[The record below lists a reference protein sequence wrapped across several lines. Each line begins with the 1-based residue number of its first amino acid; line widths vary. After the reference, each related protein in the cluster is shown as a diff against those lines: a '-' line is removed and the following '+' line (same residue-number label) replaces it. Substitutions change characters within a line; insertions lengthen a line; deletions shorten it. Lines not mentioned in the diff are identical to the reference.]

1 MVEVDSVFYT
11 DRSGRITSNPLL
23 DQLPSYQ
30 SLLYRR
36 KSSTGGSKR
45 RNSSRGRR
53 GSSGSGKW
61 GMSTIRSEEKQR
73 IQAEQRPIREL
84 AVDMAEKRRNKA
96 QRLEEARDFS
106 SWRQWRRSMR
116 RYVRRLRDEA
126 NEWFSSLQL
135 WRGDI
140 HLIQGMFGTGIL
152 SYFSFLRF
160 LVMLNLI
167 IFLLMFGFVML
178 PIIIA
183 PYASGNATYNQSDG
197 SDCSKYP
204 SSARR
209 GLVIFHEHITD
220 LLSGGGFLEQTYLF
234 YGYYKVEKIHFPHIT
249 YNLALAYLLATVAY
263 LFLSLI
269 WIVKRSATGFKRNLV
284 QDEDRFQSFCN
295 KIFAGWDF
303 CITNENAAK
312 LKRSSLLYEL
322 KTDLEEERIKQKI
335 ADRTRK
341 EKCRIY
347 LIRFILNL
355 FVIGVLAACFYSIYK
370 ATIFSQEAQ
379 MKKNEN
385 FIVDLIY
392 EYLPS
397 IVITLANF
405 ITPLLF
411 SVIINYEDYSPAFEI
426 RFTLMR
432 CVFMRLTSI
441 GVLLFS
447 LRTQI
452 TNCEDGPCKCGYNHL
467 LYSCWETRVGQEMY
481 KLTIFDFIIIVAV
494 TIFVEFPRKLIVKH
508 CSCGLAKWWGQQEFA
523 IPQNVLEIVYGQ
535 TICWIGTFYC
545 PMLPAICTIKYF
557 FIFYIKKVSLV
568 NNCRPATRPFRASS
582 SNFFFL
588 GVLLIGLILACLPVI
603 VSVAQIHCSQACGPF
618 VRFSTSWEVLPTTVS
633 QLPEGVKTLLF
644 ALSSEAFAVSFF
656 VFTCL
661 AMFYVIALAG
671 AHKRVINQLR
681 EQLAMEGR
689 DKRFLIQKLCQAQK
703 LSAVRSPGSKS
714 QPRSSSR
721 SSPSYHTSFS
731 NNFSEGVFL
740 AHPPPDSSTHQLSWY
755 GTGGSVLL
763 LGSGRDQSA
772 SKMLRITIRAD
783 MGSIWFLFCVIYSQF
798 LTVSSDDIVVACGGF
813 VKSDVEINYS
823 LIEIKLYTKQ
833 GSLKYQTDCAPINGY
848 FMIPLY
854 DKGDFVLKIEPPLG
868 WSFEPT
874 SVDLHVD
881 GVTDICTKEE
891 DINFVFT
898 GFSVSGAVL
907 SKGHLLGPAGV
918 EVKLTRAGSEEKLQS
933 VVTQPGGKYTFFK
946 VLPGTYDIT
955 ASHPSWTLEQSTT
968 SVQVS
973 TANAPVADHLVVGG
987 YDVLGEV
994 RSDGEPM
1001 KEVTFLLYSASVK
1014 KEDISGC
1021 NTSPVEGAESGDSSL
1036 VYLCSALSRED
1047 GTFIF
1052 PSLASGEYTVVPFY
1066 RGERITFDVAPSRM
1080 NFKVEHNSLRLE
1092 PVFRVMGFSVTGR
1105 VLNTADGEGVSD
1117 ATVSLNNQIKV
1128 VSKEDGSFRL
1138 ENMTAGTYTIRVNK
1152 ELMFF
1157 EPITVKIAP
1166 NTPQLPDIITA
1177 GFSVCG
1183 QISISRLPEGM
1194 KQQGR
1199 YKVTLTHKGQISS
1212 RTIDSDPQGAFCFQ
1226 AKPGDYSVHVSLP
1239 ETEVKAG
1246 LALQPQALEV
1256 SLVDRP
1262 LTDLLFTQFMASV
1275 SGKVYC
1281 LASCDDLSVTLQPV
1295 SRQGERRAVALS
1307 GSSDILSFSFDNVL
1321 PGKYKVSISH
1331 EEWCWKHK
1339 SVEVEVLDSD
1349 VLGVEFRQIG
1359 YILRCSLS
1367 HAITLEF
1374 FQDGSKPENVGVY
1387 NLSKGVNRF
1396 CLSKPGVYKVT
1407 PRSCHQFEQ
1416 DFYTYDTSAPSI
1428 LTLTAVRHHMTGL
1441 ITTDKILDVT
1451 VTIKSS
1457 IESEP
1462 ALVLGPL
1469 RSLEEQRQEQQL
1481 QEIQLRRQERER
1493 RAAEEEGGVKDES
1506 PPIQEKADELTGP
1519 FHYEFSY
1526 WARAGEKITVTP
1538 SSKELLFYPPEV
1550 EATITGESCPGRL
1563 VDIAGRAGLF
1573 LEGKVSPELQGVE
1586 ISITERGAAAPLIT
1600 VATNEIGAYSVG
1612 PLHSD
1617 RQYDISASKEGFVL
1631 SPVEGTQ
1638 GDFKAFALAGV
1649 TFKIKSEDGQPL
1661 SGVLLSLSGG
1671 QFRSNLLTQDTG
1683 LLTFNNL
1690 SPGQYYFKPMM
1701 KEFRFEPASQM
1712 ITVEEGQNLSIDIT
1726 GIKTAYSCYG
1736 AVQSLSGDAERDV
1749 AVEAVGQGD
1758 CSLYSEDTVTDEEGR
1773 FRLRGLLPGCKY
1785 LIQLRAEGNDHI
1797 ERALPQHRAIEVG
1810 SSDIDGVNIIAFRQ
1824 INQFDLSG
1832 NIITS
1837 PEHLPTLSVKL
1848 YKSDNLDNPIN
1859 SVSLG
1864 QSLFFHFPPL
1874 DRDGESYVLM
1884 LYSTLSRSQY
1894 DFTLPQVSF
1903 TSTGYHKHVTLT
1915 FNPTRKVPDQDVAQ
1929 GSYIALP
1936 LTLLLLLAAYNHE
1949 KVIPLLLQLAN
1960 RIQGVRSM
1968 AQASSDSAALDEAK
1982 RQPKRQKARRT

>member
-1 MVEVDSVFYT
+1 
-11 DRSGRITSNPLL
+11 
-23 DQLPSYQ
+23 
-30 SLLYRR
+30 
-36 KSSTGGSKR
+36 
-45 RNSSRGRR
+45 
-53 GSSGSGKW
+53 
-61 GMSTIRSEEKQR
+61 
-73 IQAEQRPIREL
+73 
-84 AVDMAEKRRNKA
+84 
-96 QRLEEARDFS
+96 
-106 SWRQWRRSMR
+106 
-116 RYVRRLRDEA
+116 
-126 NEWFSSLQL
+126 
-135 WRGDI
+135 
-140 HLIQGMFGTGIL
+140 
-152 SYFSFLRF
+152 
-160 LVMLNLI
+160 
-167 IFLLMFGFVML
+167 
-178 PIIIA
+178 
-183 PYASGNATYNQSDG
+183 
-197 SDCSKYP
+197 
-204 SSARR
+204 
-209 GLVIFHEHITD
+209 
-220 LLSGGGFLEQTYLF
+220 
-234 YGYYKVEKIHFPHIT
+234 
-249 YNLALAYLLATVAY
+249 
-263 LFLSLI
+263 
-269 WIVKRSATGFKRNLV
+269 
-284 QDEDRFQSFCN
+284 
-295 KIFAGWDF
+295 
-303 CITNENAAK
+303 
-312 LKRSSLLYEL
+312 
-322 KTDLEEERIKQKI
+322 
-335 ADRTRK
+335 
-341 EKCRIY
+341 
-347 LIRFILNL
+347 
-355 FVIGVLAACFYSIYK
+355 
-370 ATIFSQEAQ
+370 
-379 MKKNEN
+379 
-385 FIVDLIY
+385 
-392 EYLPS
+392 
-397 IVITLANF
+397 
-405 ITPLLF
+405 
-411 SVIINYEDYSPAFEI
+411 
-426 RFTLMR
+426 
-432 CVFMRLTSI
+432 
-441 GVLLFS
+441 
-447 LRTQI
+447 
-452 TNCEDGPCKCGYNHL
+452 
-467 LYSCWETRVGQEMY
+467 
-481 KLTIFDFIIIVAV
+481 
-494 TIFVEFPRKLIVKH
+494 
-508 CSCGLAKWWGQQEFA
+508 
-523 IPQNVLEIVYGQ
+523 
-535 TICWIGTFYC
+535 
-545 PMLPAICTIKYF
+545 
-557 FIFYIKKVSLV
+557 
-568 NNCRPATRPFRASS
+568 
-582 SNFFFL
+582 
-588 GVLLIGLILACLPVI
+588 
-603 VSVAQIHCSQACGPF
+603 
-618 VRFSTSWEVLPTTVS
+618 
-633 QLPEGVKTLLF
+633 
-644 ALSSEAFAVSFF
+644 
-656 VFTCL
+656 
-661 AMFYVIALAG
+661 
-671 AHKRVINQLR
+671 
-681 EQLAMEGR
+681 
-689 DKRFLIQKLCQAQK
+689 
-703 LSAVRSPGSKS
+703 
-714 QPRSSSR
+714 
-721 SSPSYHTSFS
+721 
-731 NNFSEGVFL
+731 
-740 AHPPPDSSTHQLSWY
+740 
-755 GTGGSVLL
+755 
-763 LGSGRDQSA
+763 
-772 SKMLRITIRAD
+772 MLRITIRAD
-783 MGSIWFLFCVIYSQF
+783 VGSLWFLFCIIYSQV

-881 GVTDICTKEE
+881 GVSDICTKEQ

-898 GFSVSGAVL
+898 GFSVSGTVL

-918 EVKLTRAGSEEKLQS
+918 EVKLSRAGTEEKLQS

-946 VLPGTYDIT
+946 VLPGNYDIT
-955 ASHPSWTLEQSTT
+955 ASHSSWTLEQSTT
-968 SVQVS
+968 SVHVS
-973 TANAPVADHLVVGG
+973 NANAPAADHLVVGG
-987 YDVLGEV
+987 YDVSGEV

-1001 KEVTFLLYSASVK
+1001 KEVTFLLYSATVK
-1014 KEDISGC
+1014 REDISGC
-1021 NTSPVEGAESGDSSL
+1021 NTSPVEGADSGDSSL

-1047 GTFIF
+1047 GTFSF

-1080 NFKVEHNSLRLE
+1080 NFKVEHNSLKLE
-1092 PVFRVMGFSVTGR
+1092 PMFRVMGFSVTGR
-1105 VLNTADGEGVSD
+1105 VLNSAGGEGVPD

-1152 ELMFF
+1152 DLMFF

-1199 YKVTLTHKGQISS
+1199 YKVTLTQQGQDKASS

-1239 ETEVKAG
+1239 EAEVKAG

-1256 SLVDRP
+1256 SLVDQP

-1281 LASCDDLSVTLQPV
+1281 LASCDDFSVTLQPV
-1295 SRQGERRAVALS
+1295 SRQGDRRAVALS
-1307 GSSDILSFSFDNVL
+1307 GSSDVLSFSFDNVL

-1339 SVEVEVLDSD
+1339 SMEVEVLDSD

-1493 RAAEEEGGVKDES
+1493 RAAEEEGGAKDDS

-1563 VDIAGRAGLF
+1563 VDITGRAGLF

-1586 ISITERGAAAPLIT
+1586 ISITERGAATPLIT
-1600 VATNEIGAYSVG
+1600 VATNEMGAYSVG

-1649 TFKIKSEDGQPL
+1649 TFKIKSEDGQAL

-1758 CSLYSEDTVTDEEGR
+1758 CSLYSEDTVTDEDGR

-1810 SSDIDGVNIIAFRQ
+1810 SSDIEGVNIIAFRQ

-1859 SVSLG
+1859 SASLG

-1903 TSTGYHKHVTLT
+1903 TSSGYHKHVTLT

-1968 AQASSDSAALDEAK
+1968 AQASGDSAALDEAK
-1982 RQPKRQKARRT
+1982 RQAKRQKARRT

>member
-1 MVEVDSVFYT
+1 
-11 DRSGRITSNPLL
+11 
-23 DQLPSYQ
+23 
-30 SLLYRR
+30 
-36 KSSTGGSKR
+36 
-45 RNSSRGRR
+45 
-53 GSSGSGKW
+53 
-61 GMSTIRSEEKQR
+61 
-73 IQAEQRPIREL
+73 
-84 AVDMAEKRRNKA
+84 
-96 QRLEEARDFS
+96 
-106 SWRQWRRSMR
+106 
-116 RYVRRLRDEA
+116 
-126 NEWFSSLQL
+126 
-135 WRGDI
+135 
-140 HLIQGMFGTGIL
+140 
-152 SYFSFLRF
+152 
-160 LVMLNLI
+160 
-167 IFLLMFGFVML
+167 
-178 PIIIA
+178 
-183 PYASGNATYNQSDG
+183 
-197 SDCSKYP
+197 
-204 SSARR
+204 
-209 GLVIFHEHITD
+209 
-220 LLSGGGFLEQTYLF
+220 
-234 YGYYKVEKIHFPHIT
+234 
-249 YNLALAYLLATVAY
+249 
-263 LFLSLI
+263 
-269 WIVKRSATGFKRNLV
+269 
-284 QDEDRFQSFCN
+284 
-295 KIFAGWDF
+295 
-303 CITNENAAK
+303 
-312 LKRSSLLYEL
+312 
-322 KTDLEEERIKQKI
+322 
-335 ADRTRK
+335 
-341 EKCRIY
+341 
-347 LIRFILNL
+347 
-355 FVIGVLAACFYSIYK
+355 
-370 ATIFSQEAQ
+370 
-379 MKKNEN
+379 
-385 FIVDLIY
+385 
-392 EYLPS
+392 
-397 IVITLANF
+397 
-405 ITPLLF
+405 
-411 SVIINYEDYSPAFEI
+411 
-426 RFTLMR
+426 
-432 CVFMRLTSI
+432 
-441 GVLLFS
+441 
-447 LRTQI
+447 
-452 TNCEDGPCKCGYNHL
+452 
-467 LYSCWETRVGQEMY
+467 
-481 KLTIFDFIIIVAV
+481 
-494 TIFVEFPRKLIVKH
+494 
-508 CSCGLAKWWGQQEFA
+508 
-523 IPQNVLEIVYGQ
+523 
-535 TICWIGTFYC
+535 
-545 PMLPAICTIKYF
+545 
-557 FIFYIKKVSLV
+557 
-568 NNCRPATRPFRASS
+568 
-582 SNFFFL
+582 
-588 GVLLIGLILACLPVI
+588 
-603 VSVAQIHCSQACGPF
+603 
-618 VRFSTSWEVLPTTVS
+618 
-633 QLPEGVKTLLF
+633 
-644 ALSSEAFAVSFF
+644 
-656 VFTCL
+656 
-661 AMFYVIALAG
+661 
-671 AHKRVINQLR
+671 
-681 EQLAMEGR
+681 
-689 DKRFLIQKLCQAQK
+689 
-703 LSAVRSPGSKS
+703 
-714 QPRSSSR
+714 
-721 SSPSYHTSFS
+721 
-731 NNFSEGVFL
+731 
-740 AHPPPDSSTHQLSWY
+740 
-755 GTGGSVLL
+755 
-763 LGSGRDQSA
+763 
-772 SKMLRITIRAD
+772 MLRITIRAD
-783 MGSIWFLFCVIYSQF
+783 VGSLWILVCIVYSQF

-881 GVTDICTKEE
+881 GVSDICTKEE

-898 GFSVSGAVL
+898 GFSVSGTVL

-918 EVKLTRAGSEEKLQS
+918 EVKLSRAGTEEKLQS
-933 VVTQPGGKYTFFK
+933 VITLPGGKYTFFK
-946 VLPGTYDIT
+946 VLPGNYDIT
-955 ASHPSWTLEQSTT
+955 ASHPSWSLEKSAT

-973 TANAPVADHLVVGG
+973 NANAPAADHLVVGG
-987 YDVLGEV
+987 YDVSGEV

-1001 KEVTFLLYSASVK
+1001 KEVTFLLYSATVK
-1014 KEDISGC
+1014 REDISGC
-1021 NTSPVEGAESGDSSL
+1021 NTSPVEGADSGDSSL
-1036 VYLCSALSRED
+1036 IYLCNALSRDD
-1047 GTFIF
+1047 GTFSF

-1080 NFKVEHNSLRLE
+1080 NFKVEHNSLKLE
-1092 PVFRVMGFSVTGR
+1092 PIFRVMGFSVTGR
-1105 VLNTADGEGVSD
+1105 VLNSAGGEGVPD

-1166 NTPQLPDIITA
+1166 NTPQLPDIITT

-1183 QISISRLPEGM
+1183 QISISLLPEGM

-1199 YKVTLTHKGQISS
+1199 YKVSLTPQGQDQASS

-1239 ETEVKAG
+1239 EAEVKAG
-1246 LALQPQALEV
+1246 LALQPQALQV

-1295 SRQGERRAVALS
+1295 SRQGERRTVPLT
-1307 GSSDILSFSFDNVL
+1307 GSSDSLGFSFDNVL
-1321 PGKYKVSISH
+1321 PGKYKVGISH

-1349 VLGVEFRQIG
+1349 ALGVEFRQIG

-1493 RAAEEEGGVKDES
+1493 RAAEEEGGARDDS

-1563 VDIAGRAGLF
+1563 VDITGRAGLF
-1573 LEGKVSPELQGVE
+1573 LDGKVSPELQGVE

-1600 VATNEIGAYSVG
+1600 VATNEMGAYSVG

-1617 RQYDISASKEGFVL
+1617 RQYNISASKEGFVL

-1649 TFKIKSEDGQPL
+1649 TFKIRSEDGLPL

-1671 QFRSNLLTQDTG
+1671 HFRSNLLTQDTG
-1683 LLTFNNL
+1683 LLTFSNL

-1726 GIKTAYSCYG
+1726 GVKTAYSCYG

-1797 ERALPQHRAIEVG
+1797 ERALPQHRDIEVG
-1810 SSDIDGVNIIAFRQ
+1810 SDDIEGVNIIAFRQ

-1832 NIITS
+1832 NIVTS

-1859 SVSLG
+1859 TVSLG

-1894 DFTLPQVSF
+1894 DYTLPQVSF
-1903 TSTGYHKHVTLT
+1903 TSSGYHKHITLT

-1949 KVIPLLLQLAN
+1949 KVIPLLLQLVN

-1982 RQPKRQKARRT
+1982 RQAKRQKARRT

>member
-1 MVEVDSVFYT
+1 
-11 DRSGRITSNPLL
+11 
-23 DQLPSYQ
+23 
-30 SLLYRR
+30 
-36 KSSTGGSKR
+36 
-45 RNSSRGRR
+45 
-53 GSSGSGKW
+53 
-61 GMSTIRSEEKQR
+61 
-73 IQAEQRPIREL
+73 
-84 AVDMAEKRRNKA
+84 
-96 QRLEEARDFS
+96 
-106 SWRQWRRSMR
+106 
-116 RYVRRLRDEA
+116 
-126 NEWFSSLQL
+126 
-135 WRGDI
+135 
-140 HLIQGMFGTGIL
+140 
-152 SYFSFLRF
+152 
-160 LVMLNLI
+160 
-167 IFLLMFGFVML
+167 
-178 PIIIA
+178 
-183 PYASGNATYNQSDG
+183 
-197 SDCSKYP
+197 
-204 SSARR
+204 
-209 GLVIFHEHITD
+209 
-220 LLSGGGFLEQTYLF
+220 
-234 YGYYKVEKIHFPHIT
+234 
-249 YNLALAYLLATVAY
+249 
-263 LFLSLI
+263 
-269 WIVKRSATGFKRNLV
+269 
-284 QDEDRFQSFCN
+284 
-295 KIFAGWDF
+295 
-303 CITNENAAK
+303 
-312 LKRSSLLYEL
+312 
-322 KTDLEEERIKQKI
+322 
-335 ADRTRK
+335 
-341 EKCRIY
+341 
-347 LIRFILNL
+347 
-355 FVIGVLAACFYSIYK
+355 
-370 ATIFSQEAQ
+370 
-379 MKKNEN
+379 
-385 FIVDLIY
+385 
-392 EYLPS
+392 
-397 IVITLANF
+397 
-405 ITPLLF
+405 
-411 SVIINYEDYSPAFEI
+411 
-426 RFTLMR
+426 R
-432 CVFMRLTSI
+432 C
-441 GVLLFS
+441 
-447 LRTQI
+447 
-452 TNCEDGPCKCGYNHL
+452 
-467 LYSCWETRVGQEMY
+467 
-481 KLTIFDFIIIVAV
+481 
-494 TIFVEFPRKLIVKH
+494 
-508 CSCGLAKWWGQQEFA
+508 
-523 IPQNVLEIVYGQ
+523 
-535 TICWIGTFYC
+535 
-545 PMLPAICTIKYF
+545 
-557 FIFYIKKVSLV
+557 
-568 NNCRPATRPFRASS
+568 
-582 SNFFFL
+582 
-588 GVLLIGLILACLPVI
+588 
-603 VSVAQIHCSQACGPF
+603 
-618 VRFSTSWEVLPTTVS
+618 
-633 QLPEGVKTLLF
+633 
-644 ALSSEAFAVSFF
+644 
-656 VFTCL
+656 
-661 AMFYVIALAG
+661 
-671 AHKRVINQLR
+671 
-681 EQLAMEGR
+681 
-689 DKRFLIQKLCQAQK
+689 
-703 LSAVRSPGSKS
+703 
-714 QPRSSSR
+714 
-721 SSPSYHTSFS
+721 
-731 NNFSEGVFL
+731 
-740 AHPPPDSSTHQLSWY
+740 
-755 GTGGSVLL
+755 
-763 LGSGRDQSA
+763 
-772 SKMLRITIRAD
+772 
-783 MGSIWFLFCVIYSQF
+783 F

-881 GVTDICTKEE
+881 GVNDICTKEE

-898 GFSVSGAVL
+898 GFSVSGTVL
-907 SKGHLLGPAGV
+907 SKGHLMGPAGV
-918 EVKLTRAGSEEKLQS
+918 EVKLSRVETEEKLQT

-946 VLPGTYDIT
+946 VLPGNYDIT

-968 SVQVS
+968 SVHVS
-973 TANAPVADHLVVGG
+973 NANAPAAAHLVVGG
-987 YDVLGEV
+987 YDVSGEV

-1001 KEVTFLLYSASVK
+1001 KEVTFLLYSATVK

-1021 NTSPVEGAESGDSSL
+1021 NTSPVEGADSGDSAL

-1047 GTFIF
+1047 GTFSF

-1080 NFKVEHNSLRLE
+1080 NFKVEHNSLKLE
-1092 PVFRVMGFSVTGR
+1092 PIFRVMGFSVTGR
-1105 VLNTADGEGVSD
+1105 VLNSVGGEGVPD
-1117 ATVSLNNQIKV
+1117 ATVSINNQIKV
-1128 VSKEDGSFRL
+1128 LTKEDGSFRL

-1152 ELMFF
+1152 ELMLFD
-1157 EPITVKIAP
+1157 PITVKIAP

-1199 YKVTLTHKGQISS
+1199 YKVTLTHQGQDRAS
-1212 RTIDSDPQGAFCFQ
+1212 RTIDSDPQGGFCFQ
-1226 AKPGDYSVHVSLP
+1226 TKPGDYSVHVTLP
-1239 ETEVKAG
+1239 DAEVKAG
-1246 LALQPQALEV
+1246 LALQPHALEV

-1275 SGKVYC
+1275 SGKIYC

-1307 GSSDILSFSFDNVL
+1307 GSSDILSFSFPNIL

-1339 SVEVEVLDSD
+1339 SMEVEVLDSD

-1416 DFYTYDTSAPSI
+1416 DFYTYDTAQYPHPYRC
-1428 LTLTAVRHHMTGL
+1428 TASHDCHHQCPPPMSVR
-1441 ITTDKILDVT
+1441 
-1451 VTIKSS
+1451 SS

-1469 RSLEEQRQEQQL
+1469 RSLEEQRLEQQL

-1493 RAAEEEGGVKDES
+1493 RAAEEDTDS
-1506 PPIQEKADELTGP
+1506 PPIQEKPDELTGP

-1563 VDIAGRAGLF
+1563 VDIIGRAGLF
-1573 LEGKVSPELQGVE
+1573 LMGKVSPELQGVE
-1586 ISITERGAAAPLIT
+1586 ISITEKGAAAPLIT
-1600 VATNEIGAYSVG
+1600 VATNEMGAYSVG

-1617 RQYDISASKEGFVL
+1617 RQYDITASKEGFVL

-1649 TFKIKSEDGQPL
+1649 TFRIKSEDGQPL

-1712 ITVEEGQNLSIDIT
+1712 ITVEEGQNLSIDIS

-1749 AVEAVGQGD
+1749 AVEAVGQGE

-1810 SSDIDGVNIIAFRQ
+1810 STDIEGVNIIAFRQ

-1832 NIITS
+1832 NVITS

-1848 YKSDNLDNPIN
+1848 YKSDNLDNPIS

-1903 TSTGYHKHVTLT
+1903 TLRGATINCVFLLLQ
-1915 FNPTRKVPDQDVAQ
+1915 RKVPDQDVAQ
-1929 GSYIALP
+1929 GSYIALA
-1936 LTLLLLLAAYNHE
+1936 TSHSAAPVSNPPPCYSWS
-1949 KVIPLLLQLAN
+1949 N

-1968 AQASSDSAALDEAK
+1968 AQASGDSAALDEAK
-1982 RQPKRQKARRT
+1982 RQAKRQKARRT

>member
-1 MVEVDSVFYT
+1 
-11 DRSGRITSNPLL
+11 
-23 DQLPSYQ
+23 
-30 SLLYRR
+30 
-36 KSSTGGSKR
+36 
-45 RNSSRGRR
+45 
-53 GSSGSGKW
+53 
-61 GMSTIRSEEKQR
+61 
-73 IQAEQRPIREL
+73 
-84 AVDMAEKRRNKA
+84 
-96 QRLEEARDFS
+96 
-106 SWRQWRRSMR
+106 
-116 RYVRRLRDEA
+116 
-126 NEWFSSLQL
+126 
-135 WRGDI
+135 
-140 HLIQGMFGTGIL
+140 
-152 SYFSFLRF
+152 
-160 LVMLNLI
+160 
-167 IFLLMFGFVML
+167 
-178 PIIIA
+178 
-183 PYASGNATYNQSDG
+183 
-197 SDCSKYP
+197 
-204 SSARR
+204 
-209 GLVIFHEHITD
+209 
-220 LLSGGGFLEQTYLF
+220 
-234 YGYYKVEKIHFPHIT
+234 
-249 YNLALAYLLATVAY
+249 
-263 LFLSLI
+263 
-269 WIVKRSATGFKRNLV
+269 
-284 QDEDRFQSFCN
+284 
-295 KIFAGWDF
+295 
-303 CITNENAAK
+303 
-312 LKRSSLLYEL
+312 
-322 KTDLEEERIKQKI
+322 
-335 ADRTRK
+335 
-341 EKCRIY
+341 
-347 LIRFILNL
+347 
-355 FVIGVLAACFYSIYK
+355 
-370 ATIFSQEAQ
+370 
-379 MKKNEN
+379 
-385 FIVDLIY
+385 
-392 EYLPS
+392 
-397 IVITLANF
+397 
-405 ITPLLF
+405 
-411 SVIINYEDYSPAFEI
+411 
-426 RFTLMR
+426 
-432 CVFMRLTSI
+432 
-441 GVLLFS
+441 
-447 LRTQI
+447 
-452 TNCEDGPCKCGYNHL
+452 
-467 LYSCWETRVGQEMY
+467 
-481 KLTIFDFIIIVAV
+481 
-494 TIFVEFPRKLIVKH
+494 
-508 CSCGLAKWWGQQEFA
+508 
-523 IPQNVLEIVYGQ
+523 
-535 TICWIGTFYC
+535 
-545 PMLPAICTIKYF
+545 
-557 FIFYIKKVSLV
+557 
-568 NNCRPATRPFRASS
+568 
-582 SNFFFL
+582 
-588 GVLLIGLILACLPVI
+588 
-603 VSVAQIHCSQACGPF
+603 
-618 VRFSTSWEVLPTTVS
+618 
-633 QLPEGVKTLLF
+633 
-644 ALSSEAFAVSFF
+644 
-656 VFTCL
+656 
-661 AMFYVIALAG
+661 
-671 AHKRVINQLR
+671 
-681 EQLAMEGR
+681 
-689 DKRFLIQKLCQAQK
+689 
-703 LSAVRSPGSKS
+703 
-714 QPRSSSR
+714 
-721 SSPSYHTSFS
+721 
-731 NNFSEGVFL
+731 
-740 AHPPPDSSTHQLSWY
+740 
-755 GTGGSVLL
+755 
-763 LGSGRDQSA
+763 
-772 SKMLRITIRAD
+772 MLRITIRTD
-783 MGSIWFLFCVIYSQF
+783 LGSLWILFGIIYSQF
-798 LTVSSDDIVVACGGF
+798 LPASADDIVVACGGF

-874 SVDLHVD
+874 TVDLHVD
-881 GVTDICTKEE
+881 GVNDICTKEE

-898 GFSVSGAVL
+898 GFSVSGTVL

-918 EVKLTRAGSEEKLQS
+918 EVTLSRAGTEDKLQS
-933 VVTQPGGKYTFFK
+933 VVTQPGGKYTFTK
-946 VLPGTYDIT
+946 VLPGSYDIT

-968 SVQVS
+968 SVHIS
-973 TANAPVADHLVVGG
+973 NANAPAAAHLVVGG
-987 YDVLGEV
+987 YDVSGEV

-1001 KEVTFLLYSASVK
+1001 KEVTFLLYSSTVK

-1021 NTSPVEGAESGDSSL
+1021 NASPVEGAESGDSAL
-1036 VYLCSALSRED
+1036 VFLCSASSRED
-1047 GTFIF
+1047 GTFSF

-1066 RGERITFDVAPSRM
+1066 RGERITFDVAPSRL
-1080 NFKVEHNSLRLE
+1080 NFKVEHNSLKLE
-1092 PVFRVMGFSVTGR
+1092 PIFRVMGFSVTGR
-1105 VLNTADGEGVSD
+1105 VLNSVAGEGLPD

-1128 VSKEDGSFRL
+1128 ITKEDGSFRL

-1157 EPITVKIAP
+1157 EQITVKIAP

-1183 QISISRLPEGM
+1183 RISISRLPEGM

-1199 YKVTLTHKGQISS
+1199 YKVTLTQQGQDRTAS
-1212 RTIDSDPQGAFCFQ
+1212 RTIDSDPQGGFCFQ

-1239 ETEVKAG
+1239 EAEVKAG
-1246 LALQPQALEV
+1246 LALQPQMLEV

-1295 SRQGERRAVALS
+1295 SRQGERRSVALS
-1307 GSSDILSFSFDNVL
+1307 GSSDILSFSFDNIL
-1321 PGKYKVSISH
+1321 PGKYKVGISH

-1339 SVEVEVLDSD
+1339 SMEVEVLDSD

-1374 FQDGSKPENVGVY
+1374 FQDGTKPENVGVY

-1428 LTLTAVRHHMTGL
+1428 LTLTAVRHHLTGL
-1441 ITTDKILDVT
+1441 ITTDKIMDVT

-1493 RAAEEEGGVKDES
+1493 RAAEDDGGAKDDS

-1586 ISITERGAAAPLIT
+1586 ISITERGATSPLIT
-1600 VATNEIGAYSVG
+1600 VATNEMGTYSVG

-1617 RQYDISASKEGFVL
+1617 RLYDVTASKEGFVL

-1649 TFKIKSEDGQPL
+1649 TFKIQSEDGQPL

-1683 LLTFNNL
+1683 ILTFNNL

-1712 ITVEEGQNLSIDIT
+1712 ITVEEGQSLSIDII

-1749 AVEAVGQGD
+1749 AVEAVGQGE

-1797 ERALPQHRAIEVG
+1797 ERALPQHRTIEVA
-1810 SSDIDGVNIIAFRQ
+1810 STDIDGVNIIAFRQ

-1832 NIITS
+1832 NVITS

-1848 YKSDNLDNPIN
+1848 FKSDNLDNPIN
-1859 SVSLG
+1859 TVSLG

-1874 DRDGESYVLM
+1874 DRDGENYVLT
-1884 LYSTLSRSQY
+1884 LHSTLPHAQY
-1894 DFTLPQVSF
+1894 DFTEPQVSF

-1949 KVIPLLLQLAN
+1949 KVIPLLLQFVN

-1968 AQASSDSAALDEAK
+1968 AQASADSAAVDEAK
-1982 RQPKRQKARRT
+1982 RQAKRQKFRRI

>member
-1 MVEVDSVFYT
+1 
-11 DRSGRITSNPLL
+11 
-23 DQLPSYQ
+23 
-30 SLLYRR
+30 
-36 KSSTGGSKR
+36 
-45 RNSSRGRR
+45 
-53 GSSGSGKW
+53 
-61 GMSTIRSEEKQR
+61 
-73 IQAEQRPIREL
+73 
-84 AVDMAEKRRNKA
+84 
-96 QRLEEARDFS
+96 
-106 SWRQWRRSMR
+106 
-116 RYVRRLRDEA
+116 
-126 NEWFSSLQL
+126 
-135 WRGDI
+135 
-140 HLIQGMFGTGIL
+140 
-152 SYFSFLRF
+152 
-160 LVMLNLI
+160 
-167 IFLLMFGFVML
+167 
-178 PIIIA
+178 
-183 PYASGNATYNQSDG
+183 
-197 SDCSKYP
+197 
-204 SSARR
+204 
-209 GLVIFHEHITD
+209 
-220 LLSGGGFLEQTYLF
+220 
-234 YGYYKVEKIHFPHIT
+234 
-249 YNLALAYLLATVAY
+249 
-263 LFLSLI
+263 
-269 WIVKRSATGFKRNLV
+269 
-284 QDEDRFQSFCN
+284 
-295 KIFAGWDF
+295 
-303 CITNENAAK
+303 
-312 LKRSSLLYEL
+312 
-322 KTDLEEERIKQKI
+322 
-335 ADRTRK
+335 
-341 EKCRIY
+341 
-347 LIRFILNL
+347 
-355 FVIGVLAACFYSIYK
+355 
-370 ATIFSQEAQ
+370 
-379 MKKNEN
+379 
-385 FIVDLIY
+385 
-392 EYLPS
+392 
-397 IVITLANF
+397 
-405 ITPLLF
+405 
-411 SVIINYEDYSPAFEI
+411 
-426 RFTLMR
+426 
-432 CVFMRLTSI
+432 
-441 GVLLFS
+441 
-447 LRTQI
+447 
-452 TNCEDGPCKCGYNHL
+452 
-467 LYSCWETRVGQEMY
+467 
-481 KLTIFDFIIIVAV
+481 
-494 TIFVEFPRKLIVKH
+494 
-508 CSCGLAKWWGQQEFA
+508 
-523 IPQNVLEIVYGQ
+523 
-535 TICWIGTFYC
+535 
-545 PMLPAICTIKYF
+545 
-557 FIFYIKKVSLV
+557 
-568 NNCRPATRPFRASS
+568 
-582 SNFFFL
+582 
-588 GVLLIGLILACLPVI
+588 
-603 VSVAQIHCSQACGPF
+603 
-618 VRFSTSWEVLPTTVS
+618 
-633 QLPEGVKTLLF
+633 
-644 ALSSEAFAVSFF
+644 
-656 VFTCL
+656 
-661 AMFYVIALAG
+661 
-671 AHKRVINQLR
+671 
-681 EQLAMEGR
+681 
-689 DKRFLIQKLCQAQK
+689 
-703 LSAVRSPGSKS
+703 
-714 QPRSSSR
+714 
-721 SSPSYHTSFS
+721 
-731 NNFSEGVFL
+731 
-740 AHPPPDSSTHQLSWY
+740 
-755 GTGGSVLL
+755 
-763 LGSGRDQSA
+763 
-772 SKMLRITIRAD
+772 MLRITIRAE
-783 MGSIWFLFCVIYSQF
+783 MGSLWILFGVIYSQF
-798 LTVSSDDIVVACGGF
+798 LAVSSDDIVVACGGF

-881 GVTDICTKEE
+881 GVSDICTKEE

-898 GFSVSGAVL
+898 GFSVSGTVL
-907 SKGHLLGPAGV
+907 SKGHLMGPAGV
-918 EVKLTRAGSEEKLQS
+918 EVKLSRAGTGEKLQS
-933 VVTQPGGKYTFFK
+933 VTTQPGGKYTFFK
-946 VLPGTYDIT
+946 VLPGKYDIT

-968 SVQVS
+968 SVHVS
-973 TANAPVADHLVVGG
+973 NANAPAADHLVVGG
-987 YDVLGEV
+987 YDVSGEV

-1001 KEVTFLLYSASVK
+1001 KEVTFLLYSATVK
-1014 KEDISGC
+1014 REDISGC
-1021 NTSPVEGAESGDSSL
+1021 NTSPVEGADSGDSTL
-1036 VYLCSALSRED
+1036 VYLCSALSRDD
-1047 GTFIF
+1047 GVFVF
-1052 PSLASGEYTVVPFY
+1052 PSLASGEYTVIPFY

-1080 NFKVEHNSLRLE
+1080 NFKVEHNSLKLE
-1092 PVFRVMGFSVTGR
+1092 PIFRVMGFSVTGR
-1105 VLNTADGEGVSD
+1105 VLNSPDGEGVPD
-1117 ATVSLNNQIKV
+1117 ATVYLNNQIKV

-1157 EPITVKIAP
+1157 EPVTVKIAP
-1166 NTPQLPDIITA
+1166 NTPQLPDIVTA

-1199 YKVTLTHKGQISS
+1199 YKVTLTHKSTDKAFI
-1212 RTIDSDPQGAFCFQ
+1212 RTVESDHQGAFCFQ

-1239 ETEVKAG
+1239 EAEVKAG
-1246 LALQPQALEV
+1246 LALQPQALDI
-1256 SLVDRP
+1256 SLVDQP
-1262 LTDLLFTQFMASV
+1262 LTDLVFTQFMASV

-1281 LASCDDLSVTLQPV
+1281 LASCDDLSVTLQPA

-1339 SVEVEVLDSD
+1339 SVEVEVLESD

-1396 CLSKPGVYKVT
+1396 CLSKPDCT
-1407 PRSCHQFEQ
+1407 NC
-1416 DFYTYDTSAPSI
+1416 
-1428 LTLTAVRHHMTGL
+1428 
-1441 ITTDKILDVT
+1441 
-1451 VTIKSS
+1451 TIQKWLVQVFTKSS

-1481 QEIQLRRQERER
+1481 QEIELRRQERER
-1493 RAAEEEGGVKDES
+1493 RAAEEEGGARDDS

-1563 VDIAGRAGLF
+1563 VDITGRAGLF

-1586 ISITERGAAAPLIT
+1586 ISITERGAATPLIT
-1600 VATNEIGAYSVG
+1600 VATNEMGAYSVG

-1661 SGVLLSLSGG
+1661 AGVLLSLSGG

-1683 LLTFNNL
+1683 ILTFNNL

-1712 ITVEEGQNLSIDIT
+1712 ITVEEGENLSIDIT

-1736 AVQSLSGDAERDV
+1736 MVQSLNGDAEWDV

-1810 SSDIDGVNIIAFRQ
+1810 SSDIEGVNIIAFRQ

-1903 TSTGYHKHVTLT
+1903 TSTGYYKHVTLT
-1915 FNPTRKVPDQDVAQ
+1915 FHPTRKVPDQDVAQ
-1929 GSYIALP
+1929 GSYVALP
-1936 LTLLLLLAAYNHE
+1936 LTLLLLLAAYNYE
-1949 KVIPLLLQLAN
+1949 KVIPLLLQLGS

-1968 AQASSDSAALDEAK
+1968 AQASSESAAMDEAK
-1982 RQPKRQKARRT
+1982 RQAKRQKARRT

>member
-1 MVEVDSVFYT
+1 MEDDTVFFT
-11 DRSGRITSNPLL
+11 DRSGKASSNPLL

-36 KSSTGGSKR
+36 KSSTAGTK
-45 RNSSRGRR
+45 RR
-53 GSSGSGKW
+53 GSSRAPLGSSSSGKW
-61 GMSTIRSEEKQR
+61 AVSTVKRNEEKQR
-73 IQAEQRPIREL
+73 SQTIQRPIAEL
-84 AVDMAEKRRNKA
+84 AKTMAEKRRDIT
-96 QRLEEARDFS
+96 QRLEDDRELS
-106 SWRQWRRSMR
+106 SWRQWTQSTR
-116 RYVRRLRDEA
+116 RYLRRLGDDA
-126 NEWFSSLQL
+126 QEWLSSLQL

-140 HLIQGMFGTGIL
+140 HLIEGMFGTGIL

-160 LVMLNLI
+160 LVMLNII
-167 IFLLMFGFVML
+167 IFIIMFGFVMF

-183 PYASGNATYNQSDG
+183 PHAAGNITYNLNDG
-197 SDCSKYP
+197 SVCSNYP

-234 YGYYKVEKIHFPHIT
+234 YGYYKVDKILFPKIT
-249 YNLALAYLLATVAY
+249 YNLPLAYLLATKAY

-303 CITNENAAK
+303 CITNENAAR

-322 KTDLEEERIKQKI
+322 RTDLEEERIKQKI

-355 FVIGVLAACFYSIYK
+355 FVIGVLAACFYSIYI
-370 ATIFSQEAQ
+370 ATVFSQEAQ
-379 MKKNEN
+379 MNKIKVN

-405 ITPLLF
+405 ITPILF
-411 SVIINYEDYSPAFEI
+411 SIIINYEDYSPAFEI
-426 RFTLMR
+426 RFTLMS
-432 CVFMRLTSI
+432 FLYS
-441 GVLLFS
+441 S
-447 LRTQI
+447 SDSS
-452 TNCEDGPCKCGYNHL
+452 DGHIVACWLQCALCKCLSDGC
-467 LYSCWETRVGQEMY
+467 SPQCWETRVGQEMY
-481 KLTIFDFIIIVAV
+481 KLTVFDFIIIVAV
-494 TIFVEFPRKLIVKH
+494 TIFVEFPRKLIVQY
-508 CSCGLAKWWGQQEFA
+508 CDCGLAKWWGQQEFA
-523 IPQNVLEIVYGQ
+523 VPQNVLEIVYGQ

-557 FIFYIKKVSLV
+557 FIFYIKKVSLI

-588 GVLLIGLILACLPVI
+588 GVLLIGLLLACVPVT
-603 VSVAQIHCSQACGPF
+603 VSVAQINCSQACGPF
-618 VRFSTSWEVLPTTVS
+618 VNYTTSWEVLPRTVS
-633 QLPEGVKTLLF
+633 QLPDGIQTLLF
-644 ALSSEAFAVSFF
+644 ALASEAFAVSFF
-656 VFTCL
+656 VVTCL

-681 EQLAMEGR
+681 EQLVM
-689 DKRFLIQKLCQAQK
+689 
-703 LSAVRSPGSKS
+703 
-714 QPRSSSR
+714 
-721 SSPSYHTSFS
+721 
-731 NNFSEGVFL
+731 
-740 AHPPPDSSTHQLSWY
+740 QLSWY
-755 GTGGSVLL
+755 GTGGSVLS
-763 LGSGRDQSA
+763 LGSSRDQTRQSV
-772 SKMLRITIRAD
+772 KMLRITIRAD
-783 MGSIWFLFCVIYSQF
+783 MGAFWVLFCIMYSQF
-798 LTVSSDDIVVACGGF
+798 LAVSSDDIVVACGGF

-854 DKGDFVLKIEPPLG
+854 DKGDFVLKIEPPIG

-881 GVTDICTKEE
+881 GVSDICTKEE

-898 GFSVSGAVL
+898 GFSVSGTVM

-918 EVKLTRAGSEEKLQS
+918 EVKLSQAGTEEKLQS

-946 VLPGTYDIT
+946 VLPGNYDIT
-955 ASHPSWTLEQSTT
+955 ASHNSWSLEQSTT
-968 SVQVS
+968 SVLVS
-973 TANAPVADHLVVGG
+973 NANAPAADHLVVGG
-987 YDVLGEV
+987 YDVSGEV

-1001 KEVTFLLYSASVK
+1001 KEVTFLLYSATVK
-1014 KEDISGC
+1014 REDVSGC
-1021 NTSPVEGAESGDSSL
+1021 NMSPVEGADSGDSSL

-1047 GTFIF
+1047 GTFLF

-1080 NFKVEHNSLRLE
+1080 NFKVEHNSLKLE
-1092 PVFRVMGFSVTGR
+1092 PIFRVMGFSVTGR
-1105 VLNTADGEGVSD
+1105 VLNSVDGEGVPD

-1128 VSKEDGSFRL
+1128 ISKEDGSFRL

-1199 YKVTLTHKGQISS
+1199 YKVTLMHQGQDKTAG
-1212 RTIDSDPQGAFCFQ
+1212 RTVDSDPQGAFCFQ

-1239 ETEVKAG
+1239 EAEVKAG

-1256 SLVDRP
+1256 SLVDQP
-1262 LTDLLFTQFMASV
+1262 FTDLLFTQFMASV
-1275 SGKVYC
+1275 SGKVFC

-1295 SRQGERRAVALS
+1295 SRQGERRAVAVS
-1307 GSSDILSFSFDNVL
+1307 GSGDILSFSFDNVL

-1349 VLGVEFRQIG
+1349 VLWVEFRQIG

-1493 RAAEEEGGVKDES
+1493 RAAEEDGGARDDS

-1563 VDIAGRAGLF
+1563 VDISGRAGLF

-1586 ISITERGAAAPLIT
+1586 ISITEKGAAAPLIT
-1600 VATNEIGAYSVG
+1600 VATNEMGAYSVG

-1649 TFKIKSEDGQPL
+1649 TFKIKSEDGHPL

-1701 KEFRFEPASQM
+1701 KEFRFEPSSQM

-1749 AVEAVGQGD
+1749 AVEAVGQGE
-1758 CSLYSEDTVTDEEGR
+1758 CSIYSEDTVTDEEGR

-1810 SSDIDGVNIIAFRQ
+1810 SNDIGGVNIIAFRQ

-1832 NIITS
+1832 NVITT

-1903 TSTGYHKHVTLT
+1903 TSSGYHKHITLT

-1949 KVIPLLLQLAN
+1949 KVIPLLLQVVN

-1968 AQASSDSAALDEAK
+1968 AQASGDSAALDEAK
-1982 RQPKRQKARRT
+1982 RQAKRQKARRT

>member
-1 MVEVDSVFYT
+1 MTGS
-11 DRSGRITSNPLL
+11 ITS
-23 DQLPSYQ
+23 Q
-30 SLLYRR
+30 S
-36 KSSTGGSKR
+36 
-45 RNSSRGRR
+45 
-53 GSSGSGKW
+53 
-61 GMSTIRSEEKQR
+61 E
-73 IQAEQRPIREL
+73 
-84 AVDMAEKRRNKA
+84 
-96 QRLEEARDFS
+96 
-106 SWRQWRRSMR
+106 
-116 RYVRRLRDEA
+116 
-126 NEWFSSLQL
+126 
-135 WRGDI
+135 
-140 HLIQGMFGTGIL
+140 
-152 SYFSFLRF
+152 
-160 LVMLNLI
+160 
-167 IFLLMFGFVML
+167 
-178 PIIIA
+178 
-183 PYASGNATYNQSDG
+183 
-197 SDCSKYP
+197 
-204 SSARR
+204 
-209 GLVIFHEHITD
+209 
-220 LLSGGGFLEQTYLF
+220 
-234 YGYYKVEKIHFPHIT
+234 
-249 YNLALAYLLATVAY
+249 
-263 LFLSLI
+263 
-269 WIVKRSATGFKRNLV
+269 
-284 QDEDRFQSFCN
+284 
-295 KIFAGWDF
+295 
-303 CITNENAAK
+303 
-312 LKRSSLLYEL
+312 
-322 KTDLEEERIKQKI
+322 
-335 ADRTRK
+335 
-341 EKCRIY
+341 
-347 LIRFILNL
+347 
-355 FVIGVLAACFYSIYK
+355 
-370 ATIFSQEAQ
+370 
-379 MKKNEN
+379 
-385 FIVDLIY
+385 
-392 EYLPS
+392 
-397 IVITLANF
+397 
-405 ITPLLF
+405 
-411 SVIINYEDYSPAFEI
+411 
-426 RFTLMR
+426 
-432 CVFMRLTSI
+432 
-441 GVLLFS
+441 
-447 LRTQI
+447 
-452 TNCEDGPCKCGYNHL
+452 
-467 LYSCWETRVGQEMY
+467 
-481 KLTIFDFIIIVAV
+481 
-494 TIFVEFPRKLIVKH
+494 
-508 CSCGLAKWWGQQEFA
+508 
-523 IPQNVLEIVYGQ
+523 
-535 TICWIGTFYC
+535 
-545 PMLPAICTIKYF
+545 
-557 FIFYIKKVSLV
+557 
-568 NNCRPATRPFRASS
+568 
-582 SNFFFL
+582 
-588 GVLLIGLILACLPVI
+588 
-603 VSVAQIHCSQACGPF
+603 
-618 VRFSTSWEVLPTTVS
+618 
-633 QLPEGVKTLLF
+633 
-644 ALSSEAFAVSFF
+644 
-656 VFTCL
+656 
-661 AMFYVIALAG
+661 
-671 AHKRVINQLR
+671 
-681 EQLAMEGR
+681 
-689 DKRFLIQKLCQAQK
+689 
-703 LSAVRSPGSKS
+703 
-714 QPRSSSR
+714 
-721 SSPSYHTSFS
+721 
-731 NNFSEGVFL
+731 
-740 AHPPPDSSTHQLSWY
+740 PPPQP
-755 GTGGSVLL
+755 VN
-763 LGSGRDQSA
+763 
-772 SKMLRITIRAD
+772 M
-783 MGSIWFLFCVIYSQF
+783 F

-881 GVTDICTKEE
+881 GVNDICTKEE

-898 GFSVSGAVL
+898 GFSVSGTVL
-907 SKGHLLGPAGV
+907 SKGHLMGPAGV
-918 EVKLTRAGSEEKLQS
+918 EVKLSRVETEEKLQT

-946 VLPGTYDIT
+946 VLPGNYDIT
-955 ASHPSWTLEQSTT
+955 ASHPAILRPSFVTTT
-968 SVQVS
+968 SVHVS
-973 TANAPVADHLVVGG
+973 NANAPAAAHLVVGG
-987 YDVLGEV
+987 YDVSGEV

-1001 KEVTFLLYSASVK
+1001 KEVTFLLYSATVK

-1021 NTSPVEGAESGDSSL
+1021 NTSPVEGADSGDSAL

-1047 GTFIF
+1047 GTFSF

-1080 NFKVEHNSLRLE
+1080 NFKVEHNSLKLE
-1092 PVFRVMGFSVTGR
+1092 PIFRVMGFSVTGR
-1105 VLNTADGEGVSD
+1105 VLNSVGGEGVPD
-1117 ATVSLNNQIKV
+1117 ATVSINNQIKV
-1128 VSKEDGSFRL
+1128 LTKEDGSFRL

-1152 ELMFF
+1152 ELMLFD
-1157 EPITVKIAP
+1157 PITVKIAP

-1199 YKVTLTHKGQISS
+1199 YKVTLTHQGQDRAS
-1212 RTIDSDPQGAFCFQ
+1212 RTIDSDPQGGFCFQ
-1226 AKPGDYSVHVSLP
+1226 TKPGDYSVHVTLP
-1239 ETEVKAG
+1239 DAEVKAG
-1246 LALQPQALEV
+1246 LALQPHALEV

-1275 SGKVYC
+1275 SGKIYC

-1307 GSSDILSFSFDNVL
+1307 GSSDILSFSFPNIL

-1339 SVEVEVLDSD
+1339 SMEVEVLDSD

-1416 DFYTYDTSAPSI
+1416 DFYTYDTAQYPHPYRCTCPPPMS
-1428 LTLTAVRHHMTGL
+1428 VR
-1441 ITTDKILDVT
+1441 
-1451 VTIKSS
+1451 SS

-1469 RSLEEQRQEQQL
+1469 RSLEEQRLEQQL

-1493 RAAEEEGGVKDES
+1493 RAAEEDTDS
-1506 PPIQEKADELTGP
+1506 PPIQEKPDELTGP

-1563 VDIAGRAGLF
+1563 VDIIGRAGLF
-1573 LEGKVSPELQGVE
+1573 LMGKVSPELQGVE
-1586 ISITERGAAAPLIT
+1586 ISITEKGAAAPLIT
-1600 VATNEIGAYSVG
+1600 VATNEMGAYSVG

-1617 RQYDISASKEGFVL
+1617 RQYDITASKEGFVL

-1649 TFKIKSEDGQPL
+1649 TFRIKSEDGQPL

-1712 ITVEEGQNLSIDIT
+1712 ITVEEGQNLSIDIS

-1749 AVEAVGQGD
+1749 AVEAVGQGE

-1810 SSDIDGVNIIAFRQ
+1810 STDIEGVNIIAFRQ

-1832 NIITS
+1832 NVITS

-1848 YKSDNLDNPIN
+1848 YKSDNLDNPIS

-1874 DRDGESYVLM
+1874 DRDGEVSLLFVDPRFRLNRDSSDLSYM
-1884 LYSTLSRSQY
+1884 
-1894 DFTLPQVSF
+1894 
-1903 TSTGYHKHVTLT
+1903 
-1915 FNPTRKVPDQDVAQ
+1915 
-1929 GSYIALP
+1929 
-1936 LTLLLLLAAYNHE
+1936 
-1949 KVIPLLLQLAN
+1949 IPLLTMQTLQNTEVIYGFTVAVFKN
-1960 RIQGVRSM
+1960 R
-1968 AQASSDSAALDEAK
+1968 AK
-1982 RQPKRQKARRT
+1982 LTEI